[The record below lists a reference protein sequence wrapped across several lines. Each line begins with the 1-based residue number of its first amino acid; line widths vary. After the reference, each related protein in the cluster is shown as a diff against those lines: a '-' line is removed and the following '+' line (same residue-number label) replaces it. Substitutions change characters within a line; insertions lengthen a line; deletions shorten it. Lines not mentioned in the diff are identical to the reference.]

1 MLRRATLPRP
11 SRSCAGTIARPAGG
25 EGAFAYARGDAVLA
39 AMPIRAGGEGEPIA
53 VPKDLRGRWRDV
65 LGEREV
71 GLGTEAHVGGLAGA
85 LPVVLLERA

>member
-1 MLRRATLPRP
+1 VLRRATLPRP

-25 EGAFAYARGDAVLA
+25 EGAFTYARGDAVLA
-39 AMPIRAGGEGEPIA
+39 AMPIRARRRGRA
-53 VPKDLRGRWRDV
+53 DRRPKDLRGRWRDV